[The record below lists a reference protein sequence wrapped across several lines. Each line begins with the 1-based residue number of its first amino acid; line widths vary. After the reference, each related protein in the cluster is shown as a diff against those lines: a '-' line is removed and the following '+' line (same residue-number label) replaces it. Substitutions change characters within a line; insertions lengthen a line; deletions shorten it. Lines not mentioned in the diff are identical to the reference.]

1 MKLLFLSVC
10 GKLDEPEDTKY
21 INLYLASLKQN
32 VVPYFDVKVILLT
45 TYKIEN
51 LQESLLQKQ
60 IDEYGLSDIIEL
72 KTINELELPEKSLTY
87 IKTVNWFNR
96 IGIHMN
102 VLYDY
107 SSRYNF
113 FNADWIFHVDTD
125 SEFLENFQTCITT
138 INELKKVHPRIVISL
153 AGDSYP
159 SNIVSGS
166 TEYVFTEVARA
177 NFYEGDGADKQDN
190 FVVIDEKEMREDD
203 HRRKYNSM
211 VFSPSQMKVRNDF
224 VGISREASS
233 IANFNWVFMYYH
245 EQFKDNGPLQTMW
258 PDKALKLDDNNKL
271 YEVPVPQIHINYH
284 MGGMLQYKLHSNE
297 VDIVRVQLPGYTHAV
312 HHYSSGWFNGNFI
325 ERSLE
330 TLNSK
335 YQDTKEIWNKDYE

>member
-32 VVPYFDVKVILLT
+32 VVPHFDVKVILLT
-45 TYKIEN
+45 TYHLEN
-51 LQESLLQKQ
+51 IQTSLLQKR
-60 IDEYGLSDIIEL
+60 INEYGLSEVIEL
-72 KTINELELPEKSLTY
+72 KTIDDLKLPEKSLTY
-87 IKTVNWFNR
+87 IKSVDWFNR

-102 VLYDY
+102 ILYDY
-107 SSRYNF
+107 AHLNDYFDAS
-113 FNADWIFHVDTD
+113 WIFHVDTD
-125 SEFLENFQTCITT
+125 SEFLENFEICITK
-138 INELKKVHPRIVISL
+138 INELKKAHPQIIISL

-159 SNIVSGS
+159 VNIVSGS
-166 TEYVFTEVARA
+166 MEYTFKESIRS
-177 NFYEGDGADKQDN
+177 NFYENDGAHKQDN

-233 IANFNWVFMYYH
+233 LANFNWVCMYYH
-245 EQFKDNGPLQTMW
+245 EQFNDNGPLQTMW
-258 PDKALKLDDNNKL
+258 PDKALKLDNNNKL

-335 YQDTKEIWNKDYE
+335 YQDTKEIWETDY